1 MDPALLRKY
10 KPLSSETYGEANMVL
25 VLKMLQ
31 QCSSDFAGKA
41 FIDLGSGV
49 GQVCMMVAALSN
61 ASNCF
66 GIELMRHP
74 AEYADKMLSRFALQM
89 QANGWVHAPI
99 RLKQGNFLHC
109 SEVNSQLRNAGV
121 VFINNPRFDASLNR
135 QILTKL
141 CCLLPKGATLIC
153 FESLIGTKN
162 YWDDCMKYK
171 TAFICDKDCVSWH
184 GHEETLHVLEKL

>member
-1 MDPALLRKY
+1 
-10 KPLSSETYGEANMVL
+10 MVL

-66 GIELMRHP
+66 GIEIMHHP
-74 AEYADKMLSRFALQM
+74 AEYADKMLSRFARQM
-89 QANGWVHAPI
+89 QANGFVHAPI
-99 RLKQGNFLHC
+99 WLKQGNFLEC
-109 SEVNSQLRNAGV
+109 SEVKSQLGNAGL
-121 VFINNPRFDASLNR
+121 VFINNPKFGARLNR
-135 QILTKL
+135 QILTRL
-141 CCLLPKGATLIC
+141 CTLLPKGAKLIC
-153 FESLIGTKN
+153 FDSLIGTKN
-162 YWDDCMKYK
+162 YWNDCMKYK
-171 TAFICDKDCVSWH
+171 TAFICGNDCVSWH